1 MIYFMCSSSR
11 VQYENIHFVTLE
23 DCIITGIAI
32 EHWGV
37 FKEIP
42 LQKPYLLNVPF
53 TLVKRQKFTKRQ
65 EFKHTR
71 KMDNVYYT
79 GTITRDDI
87 RSWFSSYYKYYFAVY
102 IEIDLWIRC
111 INRCLHILLSNIY
124 DPPKLY

>member
-65 EFKHTR
+65 DFKHTR
-71 KMDNVYYT
+71 KWTMYIILVQLQEMIFAVDFLHT
-79 GTITRDDI
+79 
-87 RSWFSSYYKYYFAVY
+87 FYYFAVY